1 MQVRKSRESNI
12 ELLRVLSIFLILVVH
27 ADFWTLKAPDAVD
40 FDNAFSS
47 SIMRVFFESLSII
60 CVNVFIIIS
69 GWYGINASLK
79 KLSNLMFQGFFFLMI
94 PFVIGPY
101 LGYPRLGLGGFVN
114 VFLPGWFLKSYAVL
128 MIVSPILNL
137 FVEKSSEKKLRNVII
152 AFFLLEFVYGWIAT
166 SVPVIA
172 SPMPTLYI
180 SGMSA
185 TSLIGL
191 YILTRYIKIHVYDK
205 QDSIINDRLSS
216 IVTGGG
222 KIWLF
227 LWVMIVVGNTAI
239 WCLSKYYDLKVDGF
253 VFSYTNPIVIIQ
265 SFAMFMTFKK
275 LTLQSKFINWIAA
288 SALSVYMGHSIF
300 YAIPLREGV
309 SKIYNDYSGITCLL
323 IIFAFLI
330 TIFIISIICDQFRKF
345 IWNKIER
352 YIPEYY
358 F

>member
-1 MQVRKSRESNI
+1 M
-12 ELLRVLSIFLILVVH
+12 LSIFLILVVH

-222 KIWLF
+222 KNLAF
-227 LWVMIVVGNTAI
+227 FMGND
-239 WCLSKYYDLKVDGF
+239 S
-253 VFSYTNPIVIIQ
+253 S
-265 SFAMFMTFKK
+265 
-275 LTLQSKFINWIAA
+275 
-288 SALSVYMGHSIF
+288 
-300 YAIPLREGV
+300 R
-309 SKIYNDYSGITCLL
+309 
-323 IIFAFLI
+323 
-330 TIFIISIICDQFRKF
+330 
-345 IWNKIER
+345 
-352 YIPEYY
+352 
-358 F
+358 